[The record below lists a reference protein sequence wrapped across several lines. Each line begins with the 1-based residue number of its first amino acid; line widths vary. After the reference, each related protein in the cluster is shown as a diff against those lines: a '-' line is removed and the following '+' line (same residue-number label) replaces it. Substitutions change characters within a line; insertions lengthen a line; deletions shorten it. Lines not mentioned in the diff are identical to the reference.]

1 MFRTNGTAVSYQAVG
16 DRLLSTWRI
25 EGQYLVIGPKV
36 SEQVGQALSIAEKP
50 LATITGYRI
59 DHGAG
64 ENEYEIVEVS
74 ESAIQ
79 LRDTAEGQVVRL
91 TRIPE

>member
-1 MFRTNGTAVSYQAVG
+1 MFHTNGTAVSYPGAG
-16 DRLLSTWRI
+16 DLLLSTWRI
-25 EGQYLVIGPKV
+25 EGQYLMIGPKV
-36 SEQVGQALSIAEKP
+36 SDRLGQALSIAEKP
-50 LATITGYRI
+50 LAAITGYRI
-59 DHGAG
+59 DHGNG
-64 ENEYEIVEVS
+64 ENEYEIIEVS